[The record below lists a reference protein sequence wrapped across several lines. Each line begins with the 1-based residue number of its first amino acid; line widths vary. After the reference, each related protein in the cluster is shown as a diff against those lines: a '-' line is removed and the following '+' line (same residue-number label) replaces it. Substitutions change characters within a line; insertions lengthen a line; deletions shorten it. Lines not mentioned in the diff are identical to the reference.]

1 MPLLLLPEELASDDC
16 VFNVFA
22 ITGYLGNAGANLPT
36 AMTIKNTDLEDPSE
50 NSTERYNLSYTLNEN
65 KAIASY
71 TLSGYGE
78 TMTFPCDWTN
88 F

>member
-1 MPLLLLPEELASDDC
+1 
-16 VFNVFA
+16 
-22 ITGYLGNAGANLPT
+22 
-36 AMTIKNTDLEDPSE
+36 MTIKNTDLEDPSE